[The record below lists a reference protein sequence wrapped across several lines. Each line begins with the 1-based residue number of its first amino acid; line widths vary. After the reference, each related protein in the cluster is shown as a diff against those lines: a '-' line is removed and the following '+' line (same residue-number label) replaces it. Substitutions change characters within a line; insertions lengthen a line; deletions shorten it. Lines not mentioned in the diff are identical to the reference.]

1 MRTFAFVTGLV
12 ACGLGYAGA
21 ASALTLTSTDI
32 KPGGRI
38 ASEQAA
44 NLFGCTSPNVSP
56 ALAWSGAPKATKS
69 FAISMYDPDA
79 PTGSGFWHWWVVD
92 IPPDVTSLPK
102 GAGSGAG
109 LPAGAM
115 QGRNDYS
122 TTSYGGPCPPPGK
135 PHRYIITIYA
145 LGVDKLDVDQ
155 NVSPA
160 VIGFNANAHTL
171 AKATLTSLYGR

>member
-1 MRTFAFVTGLV
+1 MRTFAFGTGLV

-109 LPAGAM
+109 LPVGAM

-122 TTSYGGPCPPPGK
+122 TASYGGPCPPPGK
-135 PHRYIITIYA
+135 PHRYIITVYA